1 MGSSRTARREATAAA
16 LMAEARE
23 RFARQGYADV
33 GLAQIVAAAGVTK
46 GALYHHF
53 GSKAGLFRAVVGQ
66 LQEEVADRVAAAADR
81 HADPW
86 DQLVAGCEAFLAAGA
101 DPEVRRIMLIDAP
114 AVLGWHEWRAIDEA
128 SSGRLLVDVLNTL
141 IAGGT
146 IARQPV
152 EPLARLLSGAMNE
165 AAMWLAE
172 EGASAGLA
180 DTTAALRRLLSSLRD
195 A

>member
-1 MGSSRTARREATAAA
+1 MGSSRAARREATAAA